1 MMQLA
6 ILHKIEQ
13 LFYKVL
19 HILEEKSKKWTTFSL
34 MGESPVAENHTYSL
48 ENCSF
53 DRLEERQI

>member
-19 HILEEKSKKWTTFSL
+19 HILEEKNKKRDNIFAYEW
-34 MGESPVAENHTYSL
+34 
-48 ENCSF
+48 
-53 DRLEERQI
+53 